1 MTRRLQRAFAALVV
15 ALAALFVSPP
25 SWAHAIDSVT
35 LSLVETAPNSFWVK
49 WQANS
54 ASLSEVLG
62 RSVTFPAPCRLSG
75 TQLDCG
81 SSGLAGAIE
90 FPALEGTLAHVNVE
104 IEWLDHTRMLRS
116 LTASEPRL
124 VVYRG
129 SGLGFVWPVAKDY
142 TALGVEHI
150 LTGFDHLLFVLA
162 LTLLVRGKRPLVVTI
177 TAFTAAHS
185 ASLAAT
191 VLGLVQV
198 ASPPVEATIALS
210 IVLVCAEAL
219 RPADTLTQ
227 RAPWLVA
234 FAFGLLHGLGFA
246 SALLEVGL
254 PAAHVPLALL
264 FFNLGVELGQLG
276 VIAVA
281 LAGAAL
287 VVRARLHKAW
297 LRSGLLYAM
306 GSLAAAWSIERAVA
320 VFAG

>member
-1 MTRRLQRAFAALVV
+1 MTSRVARAFAVLLL
-15 ALAALFVSPP
+15 ALAASCIP
-25 SWAHAIDSVT
+25 SASHAHAIDSVT
-35 LSLVETAPNSFWVK
+35 LSLKETAPNRFSVT

-54 ASLSEVLG
+54 PSLNDLLR
-62 RSVTFPAPCRLSG
+62 RSVTFPAPCQLVGAR
-75 TQLDCG
+75 LDCG
-81 SSGLAGAIE
+81 SSGLAGVIE
-90 FPALEGTLAHVNVE
+90 FPALEGTLAHVMVE
-104 IEWLDHTRMLRS
+104 VEWLDHTRLLRS

-142 TALGVEHI
+142 TALGGEHI
-150 LTGFDHLLFVLA
+150 LGGFDHLLFVVA
-162 LTLLVRGKRPLVVTI
+162 LTLLVRAKKSLIVTI

-185 ASLAAT
+185 VSLAAT

-198 ASPPVEATIALS
+198 ASPPVVATIALS

-219 RPADTLTQ
+219 RPADSLTQ

-254 PAAHVPLALL
+254 PAAHLPLALL

-281 LAGAAL
+281 LAGAVL
-287 VVRARLHKAW
+287 VARAGLRQAW
-297 LRSGLLYAM
+297 LRSGLLYGM
-306 GSLAAAWSIERAVA
+306 GSLAAAWSIERIAA
-320 VFAG
+320 VFAV

>member
-1 MTRRLQRAFAALVV
+1 MRSRVAHAWAVLLL
-15 ALAALFVSPP
+15 ALAALLVAPP
-25 SWAHAIDSVT
+25 SAAHPIDSVT
-35 LSLVETAPNSFWVK
+35 LSLVETAPNRFLVK

-54 ASLSEVLG
+54 PSLGDVLG
-62 RSVTFPAPCRLSG
+62 RSVAFPAPCRMSG

-90 FPALEGTLAHVNVE
+90 FPDLEGTLAHVNVE
-104 IEWLDHTRMLRS
+104 IEWLDHSRMLRS

-129 SGLGFVWPVAKDY
+129 SGLGFVWPVAVDY

-150 LTGFDHLLFVLA
+150 LTGFDHLLFVVA
-162 LTLLVRGKRPLVVTI
+162 LTLLVRGKKPLIVTV
-177 TAFTAAHS
+177 TAFTLAHS
-185 ASLAAT
+185 VSLAAT

-219 RPADTLTQ
+219 RPSDSLTQ

-254 PAAHVPLALL
+254 PPAHVPLALL

-281 LAGAAL
+281 IAGAAC
-287 VVRARLHKAW
+287 VARVGLQKAW
-297 LRSGLLYAM
+297 LRSGLLYGM
-306 GSLAAAWSIERAVA
+306 GSLAAAWSIERMAA

>member
-1 MTRRLQRAFAALVV
+1 MTRRLARAWVVLVL
-15 ALAALFVSPP
+15 ALAATCCAKVGM
-25 SWAHAIDSVT
+25 AHPIDSV
-35 LSLVETAPNSFWVK
+35 SLLLIETTPNRFLVK

-54 ASLSEVLG
+54 PSLGEQLTRTV
-62 RSVTFPAPCRLSG
+62 RFPEPCQLQGSH
-75 TQLDCG
+75 LDCG
-81 SSGLAGAIE
+81 SAGLAGAIE
-90 FPALEGTLAHVNVE
+90 FPGLEGTLGHVMVQ
-104 IEWLDHTRMLRS
+104 IDWRDHSRLLRS
-116 LTASEPRL
+116 LNADSPRL

-129 SGLGFVWPVAKDY
+129 SGLGFVRPVAADY

-150 LTGFDHLLFVLA
+150 LTGFDHLLFVVA
-162 LTLLVRGKRPLVVTI
+162 LTLLVRAKKPLFITI
-177 TAFTAAHS
+177 TAFTLAHS

-191 VLGLVQV
+191 VLGLVRV

-219 RPADTLTQ
+219 RPADSLTQ

-254 PAAHVPLALL
+254 PPVHVPLALL

-281 LAGAAL
+281 LSVAA
-287 VVRARLHKAW
+287 VVTRVGWSRAW
-297 LRSGLLYAM
+297 LRPGVLYAM
-306 GSLAAAWSIERAVA
+306 GSVAAAWSIERVAA

>member
-1 MTRRLQRAFAALVV
+1 MTSRCGRAAAALLL
-15 ALAALFVSPP
+15 ALAALLLALPGR
-25 SWAHAIDSVT
+25 AHPIDSVT
-35 LSLVETAPNSFWVK
+35 LSLVETAPNGFSVT

-54 ASLSEVLG
+54 PSLGELLR
-62 RSVTFPAPCRLSG
+62 RSVVFPAPCRLSG
-75 TQLDCG
+75 ARLECG
-81 SSGLAGAIE
+81 SRGLSGALE
-90 FPALEGTLAHVNVE
+90 FPGLQGTLAHVMVE
-104 IEWLDHTRMLRS
+104 IEWLDQTRLLRS
-116 LTASEPRL
+116 LSASEPRL

-129 SGLGFVWPVAKDY
+129 SGLGFVVPVAQDY

-150 LTGFDHLLFVLA
+150 LGGFDHLLFVVA
-162 LTLLVRGKRPLVVTI
+162 LTLLVRGKKPLIVTV
-177 TAFTAAHS
+177 TAFTLAHS
-185 ASLAAT
+185 VSLAAT

-234 FAFGLLHGLGFA
+234 FVFGLLHGLGFA

-254 PAAHVPLALL
+254 PSAHVPLALL

-281 LAGAAL
+281 LAAAAL
-287 VVRARLHKAW
+287 VARAGLRQAW
-297 LRSGLLYAM
+297 LRSGVLYAM
-306 GSLAAAWSIERAVA
+306 GSLAAAWSLERVLA
-320 VFAG
+320 VFGG

>member
-1 MTRRLQRAFAALVV
+1 MMPRLSRAWAVLLLTLAGLCV
-15 ALAALFVSPP
+15 APPGLAHP
-25 SWAHAIDSVT
+25 IDSVT

-90 FPALEGTLAHVNVE
+90 FPGLEGTLAHVNVE
-104 IEWLDHTRMLRS
+104 IEWLDQTRMLRS

-150 LTGFDHLLFVLA
+150 LTGFDHLLFVVA
-162 LTLLVRGKRPLVVTI
+162 LTLLVRGKKPLIVTI

-185 ASLAAT
+185 VSLAAT

-246 SALLEVGL
+246 SALMEVGL
-254 PAAHVPLALL
+254 PPAHVPLALL

-281 LAGAAL
+281 VAGAAL
-287 VVRARLHKAW
+287 VVRLGLQKAW
-297 LRSGLLYAM
+297 WRSGLLYAM
-306 GSLAAAWSIERAVA
+306 GSLAAAWSIERVVA
-320 VFAG
+320 VFGR

>member
-1 MTRRLQRAFAALVV
+1 VTSRGSRAWAVLLL
-15 ALAALFVSPP
+15 ALAALLVALP
-25 SWAHAIDSVT
+25 SRAHAIDSVT
-35 LSLVETAPNSFWVK
+35 LSLVETAPGSFWVK

-54 ASLSEVLG
+54 PSLGEVLG
-62 RSVTFPAPCRLSG
+62 RSVTFPAPCQLVGS
-75 TQLDCG
+75 QLDCG

-90 FPALEGTLAHVNVE
+90 FPGLEGTLAHVMVE
-104 IEWLDHTRMLRS
+104 IEWLDHTRQLRS

-129 SGLGFVWPVAKDY
+129 AGLGFLWPVAKDY

-150 LTGFDHLLFVLA
+150 LTGFDHLLFVVA
-162 LTLLVRGKRPLVVTI
+162 LTLLVRGKKPLIVTI

-246 SALLEVGL
+246 SALMQVGL
-254 PAAHVPLALL
+254 PSAHVPLALL
-264 FFNLGVELGQLG
+264 FFNVGVELGQLG
-276 VIAVA
+276 VIAAA
-281 LAGAAL
+281 LAAAA
-287 VVRARLHKAW
+287 VVTRVGLRQTW
-297 LRSGLLYAM
+297 LRSGLLYGM
-306 GSLAAAWSIERAVA
+306 GSLAAAWSIERAVV
-320 VFAG
+320 VFGG

>member
-1 MTRRLQRAFAALVV
+1 MTSRGSRAWAVLLL
-15 ALAALFVSPP
+15 ALAALFVAAPGL
-25 SWAHAIDSVT
+25 AHPIDSVT

-49 WQANS
+49 WQS
-54 ASLSEVLG
+54 TSPSLSDVLRG
-62 RSVTFPAPCRLSG
+62 SVAFPAPCHLAG
-75 TQLDCG
+75 DQLDCG

-90 FPALEGTLAHVNVE
+90 FPALEGTLAHVMIE
-104 IEWLDHTRMLRS
+104 IEWLDQTRLLRS
-116 LTASEPRL
+116 LTASDPRL

-129 SGLGFVWPVAKDY
+129 SGLGFLWPVAVDY

-150 LTGFDHLLFVLA
+150 LTGFDHLLFVVA
-162 LTLLVRGKRPLVVTI
+162 LTLLVRRKKPLMVTI

-246 SALLEVGL
+246 SALMEVGL
-254 PAAHVPLALL
+254 PPAHVPLALL
-264 FFNLGVELGQLG
+264 FFNVGVELGQLG
-276 VIAVA
+276 VIAAA
-281 LAGAAL
+281 LAAAAFVTRVGL
-287 VVRARLHKAW
+287 RQTW
-297 LRSGLLYAM
+297 LRSGLLYGM